1 MQFSRL
7 STGDEDSAV
16 CYDRGILLQTITQAQ
31 VQHTVPLDVT
41 LCHGLGIISAPNNDP
56 DTSRVNPS
64 EEIEYTKGRGSGLS
78 SDFDQTR
85 LFSGDTG
92 TDLDITCSQQ
102 ELAESL
108 EQSGKMDSKAF
119 LLKLGT
125 KPSTTQTHQV
135 THEAN
140 PSDEIEYTKGHA
152 SGLSNNLDQTRL
164 FSGDTGTDLDITCS
178 QQEVIFHDYPVQLS
192 SHGSLEQSGKM
203 DSKAFL
209 LKLGAKPSTTQTH
222 EVTHEANPSE
232 EIEYTKCRSSVLPSN
247 LDQTR
252 LYSGDTG
259 TESLEQ
265 SGKMDSKAFLLS
277 LRSKPS
283 SAQTHEAN
291 PSDEIEN
298 KKCRSSV
305 LPNDLDQTRLFSG
318 DTGTDL
324 DITCSQQEVIFHDY
338 PVQLSSHGSLEQS
351 GKMDSKAF
359 LLSLGAK
366 PSSAQTHEVMQH
378 TKDNMTLTSNSNP
391 YCKRRP
397 LGEITDMQRTMK
409 TRQEVGGQQS
419 NVDENVELT
428 ACHSYKDLETAVPKT
443 KRRSIYEPVDID
455 VTSCYGPGLLRSI
468 EKQEFHS
475 SDEVT
480 SRVSGVSLN
489 LSVKRN
495 SVETDLQPQASPE
508 QTAPLDVT
516 GCHGIGILPG
526 KRISDPGSD
535 QTVVNNTDNSE
546 SLDLIVCQ
554 AQEEH
559 DSDENLELTACHSYE
574 VLDNSLPKTHQK
586 NICWPA
592 DLEVTSCY
600 GPGLITG
607 CLLSQNHQNDQSLA
621 RNESSKMNS
630 SAFLKSLTGSKKHSS
645 ATDSEEY
652 DNEMDLTISGNTVAL
667 TEDKREQKK
676 PEEPKLSMRS
686 NFLCAKTK
694 EAVTDLSTSIGLR
707 NAYLIKNPFI
717 KNTEE
722 QEQTSKFPENL
733 ELTVCHSQMVLD
745 SDTQR
750 SKQRT
755 LYEAADLEETSCY
768 GAGLIQSPEK
778 EETCSDVFKSA
789 LNLPRSLR
797 AARNTNKLKGNA
809 VFNKAQD
816 LPGWNKTRQQES
828 DFSENLDLTCHGQP
842 FMGSNSLKADR
853 RSLFEPA
860 DIDVTRCHGV
870 GLVESSGDKL
880 EFSVRGK
887 QGLDK
892 SLQEANRRSFYEPA
906 YIDVTSCHG
915 AGLVESS
922 GDNLELRVRGQPG
935 LDKKLQQE
943 NRKSFYEPA
952 DIDVTCC
959 HGAGLVES
967 SGNNLEL
974 RVRGQSGLN
983 KSLQQANR
991 RSFCENADIDVT
1003 RCHGAGLVESSGD
1016 NLELTVGGQSGLDKS
1031 LQQGNQ
1037 RSFHRPADI
1046 DVTRCHGE
1054 GLVESSG
1061 DNLELTIGG
1070 QSGLDKSLQQGN
1082 QRSFHRPAEID
1093 VTRCHGAGLVESLGD
1108 NLELTVGGQ
1117 SGLDKSLQQGNQ
1129 RSFHRL
1135 ADIDVTRCHGAG
1147 LVESLGDN
1155 LELTVGGQSGLDK
1168 SLQQGNQRSFHR
1180 PADSDVT
1187 SCHDPGLVKSNL
1199 GSLQL
1204 TTSANERLLDVNTES
1219 ATRQSFY
1226 EHADLAIKSCSET
1239 GAIKTP
1245 DEPVI
1250 NDDLEKIR
1258 LNLAERTEA
1267 SFHSVSANASL
1278 DKTGL
1283 NQSVDDQVTQ
1293 NVDRQLSII
1302 CEESVSELSK
1312 KELREDGNIPQ
1323 QEQIQNTTQ

>member
-1 MQFSRL
+1 MQFSQL

-41 LCHGLGIISAPNNDP
+41 FCHGPGIISAPNNDP
-56 DTSRVNPS
+56 DTSRANPS

-78 SDFDQTR
+78 SDLDQTR

-102 ELAESL
+102 ELVFRDHPA
-108 EQSGKMDSKAF
+108 
-119 LLKLGT
+119 
-125 KPSTTQTHQV
+125 
-135 THEAN
+135 
-140 PSDEIEYTKGHA
+140 
-152 SGLSNNLDQTRL
+152 
-164 FSGDTGTDLDITCS
+164 
-178 QQEVIFHDYPVQLS
+178 QLS
-192 SHGSLEQSGKM
+192 SPESLEQSGKM

-209 LKLGAKPSTTQTH
+209 LKLGAKPSTT
-222 EVTHEANPSE
+222 HEANPSE
-232 EIEYTKCRSSVLPSN
+232 EIEYIECRSSVLSSDLDQTRLFSGDTGTESLEQSGKVDSRAFLLSLGAKPSSAQTYEANASDEIEYTKCRSSVLSSD

-252 LYSGDTG
+252 SFSGDTG

-291 PSDEIEN
+291 P
-298 KKCRSSV
+298 
-305 LPNDLDQTRLFSG
+305 TRLYSG
-318 DTGTDL
+318 DTGT
-324 DITCSQQEVIFHDY
+324 E
-338 PVQLSSHGSLEQS
+338 SLEQS

-366 PSSAQTHEVMQH
+366 PSSSQTHEVMQR
-378 TKDNMTLTSNSNP
+378 TKDYMTPTSNSNP

-397 LGEITDMQRTMK
+397 LGEITGMQRTMK

-428 ACHSYKDLETAVPKT
+428 ACHSYKGLETTVPKT

-475 SDEVT
+475 SDEVR
-480 SRVSGVSLN
+480 SRVSGVPLN

-495 SVETDLQPQASPE
+495 SVETGLQPRASPE
-508 QTAPLDVT
+508 HTTPLDVT
-516 GCHGIGILPG
+516 CCYGIGILPG
-526 KRISDPGSD
+526 TD
-535 QTVVNNTDNSE
+535 QTVVYDTDNSE
-546 SLDLIVCQ
+546 SLDLTVCQ

-586 NICWPA
+586 NICEPA

-607 CLLSQNHQNDQSLA
+607 CSLSQNHQNDQSLSL
-621 RNESSKMNS
+621 NGSSKMDS
-630 SAFLKSLTGSKKHSS
+630 STFLKSLIGSKKHSS
-645 ATDSEEY
+645 ARDSEEY
-652 DNEMDLTISGNTVAL
+652 DDEMDLTISGNTGIL
-667 TEDKREQKK
+667 TEDKREQKR
-676 PEEPKLSMRS
+676 PEDLKLSMES
-686 NFLCAKTK
+686 NFSCAKTK
-694 EAVTDLSTSIGLR
+694 EVVTDLSTSIGLR
-707 NAYLIKNPFI
+707 NASLIKNPFT
-717 KNTEE
+717 KNTGDR
-722 QEQTSKFPENL
+722 EQTSKFPENL

-750 SKQRT
+750 SKRRT

-768 GAGLIQSPEK
+768 GASLIQSPEK

-789 LNLPRSLR
+789 LNFPRSLQ
-797 AARNTNKLKGNA
+797 AARNANKLKGNA

-828 DFSENLDLTCHGQP
+828 DFNNNLDLTTCHGQP
-842 FMGSNSLKADR
+842 FVGSNSLKADQ

-860 DIDVTRCHGV
+860 DIDVTRCYGA
-870 GLVESSGDKL
+870 GLVESSSDKL
-880 EFSVRGK
+880 ELTVRG
-887 QGLDK
+887 QRGLDK
-892 SLQEANRRSFYEPA
+892 SLQQANRRSFYETA
-906 YIDVTSCHG
+906 AIDVTSCHG

-922 GDNLELRVRGQPG
+922 GDKLEFTVRGQSG
-935 LDKKLQQE
+935 LDKNLQQA
-943 NRKSFYEPA
+943 NRRSFYETA
-952 DIDVTCC
+952 DIDVTSC

-974 RVRGQSGLN
+974 TVRGQSSLD

-991 RSFCENADIDVT
+991 RSFCEPADIDVT
-1003 RCHGAGLVESSGD
+1003 RYHGAGLVESSGD
-1016 NLELTVGGQSGLDKS
+1016 NLELTVRDQPGLDKS

-1037 RSFHRPADI
+1037 RSFYRPADI
-1046 DVTRCHGE
+1046 DVTSCHG
-1054 GLVESSG
+1054 
-1061 DNLELTIGG
+1061 
-1070 QSGLDKSLQQGN
+1070 
-1082 QRSFHRPAEID
+1082 
-1093 VTRCHGAGLVESLGD
+1093 
-1108 NLELTVGGQ
+1108 
-1117 SGLDKSLQQGNQ
+1117 
-1129 RSFHRL
+1129 
-1135 ADIDVTRCHGAG
+1135 
-1147 LVESLGDN
+1147 
-1155 LELTVGGQSGLDK
+1155 
-1168 SLQQGNQRSFHR
+1168 
-1180 PADSDVT
+1180 
-1187 SCHDPGLVKSNL
+1187 PGLVKSNL
-1199 GSLQL
+1199 ESLQL
-1204 TTSANERLLDVNTES
+1204 TTCASEERLLDVSTES

-1226 EHADLAIKSCSET
+1226 EHADLSVKSCSET
-1239 GAIKTP
+1239 GAVKTP
-1245 DEPVI
+1245 HEPVI
-1250 NDDLEKIR
+1250 NDDLGKTR
-1258 LNLAERTEA
+1258 LNLTETTEA
-1267 SFHSVSANASL
+1267 SFHSISANASS

-1283 NQSVDDQVTQ
+1283 NQSVGDQVTR

-1312 KELREDGNIPQ
+1312 KESREDGNILQ
-1323 QEQIQNTTQ
+1323 QEQMQNTTQ